1 MVRLMIISNDKKKE
15 QKIKRDAKR
24 VLDNMRMEAEIRIIY
39 NENKKPI
46 NQIIKDESVS
56 ADLIFLGIADVQEG
70 QEMEFMERA
79 DYLYKD
85 LGNIALVKASSF
97 FKELKIGV

>member
-1 MVRLMIISNDKKKE
+1 
-15 QKIKRDAKR
+15 
-24 VLDNMRMEAEIRIIY
+24 
-39 NENKKPI
+39 
-46 NQIIKDESVS
+46 
-56 ADLIFLGIADVQEG
+56 
-70 QEMEFMERA
+70 MEFMERA